1 MHSNYTFIINFIF
14 WVHLCLLRH
23 QKTSGYAS
31 SSKEIHIVMQMQEQN
46 RKKYKMSLLLNRD
59 VVPFDMFVETKMEL
73 DVWVSAAFI

>member
-1 MHSNYTFIINFIF
+1 
-14 WVHLCLLRH
+14 
-23 QKTSGYAS
+23 
-31 SSKEIHIVMQMQEQN
+31 MQMQEQN